1 MRIHHTATLSV
12 VLLFC
17 STPGFAQS
25 QRGQFVGLV
34 TDPSGSVV
42 PGAKIS
48 VSNPETGVTVETASN
63 NTGYYA
69 VPGLQY
75 GRYNVTATAA
85 GFSTYTVENVEI
97 ATATTTT
104 LNLVLRIGNI
114 SEQVDVKAANPVV
127 LEATTS
133 SIGTSVDEKL
143 KMDVPNLIS
152 GGKRSPFS

>member
-1 MRIHHTATLSV
+1 MRIRQIATSCV
-12 VLLFC
+12 VFFLCVAL
-17 STPGFAQS
+17 GFPQS

-48 VSNPETGVTVETASN
+48 VANPETGVTVESSSN

-69 VPGLQY
+69 APGLQY

-114 SEQVDVKAANPVV
+114 SEQVDVKA
-127 LEATTS
+127 
-133 SIGTSVDEKL
+133 
-143 KMDVPNLIS
+143 
-152 GGKRSPFS
+152 